1 MSLWDEGLDSF
12 LSDLRS
18 RGIPETVIQ
27 SFLADK
33 STPEETKK
41 SALALQH
48 DSGKKY
54 GAVEVAGKT
63 IPGKWIAAIMDNI
76 GRFVQI
82 TDYAMK
88 GAPETVGLAW
98 WAIKQVLGAVQNNYK
113 LYGFF
118 GGALSDITEM
128 LVIIRSYE

>member
-1 MSLWDEGLDSF
+1 MSLWDEGLTGF

-18 RGIPETVIQ
+18 RGIPEAVIQ
-27 SFLADK
+27 YFLADK
-33 STPEETKK
+33 LKPEETKK
-41 SALALQH
+41 SAQALQN

-54 GAVEVAGKT
+54 GAVDVAGKT
-63 IPGKWIAAIMDNI
+63 IPGKCIAAIMDNI

-82 TDYAMK
+82 TVYAMK

-113 LYGFF
+113 LYGSFWWCF
-118 GGALSDITEM
+118 GRYYGDAGYYSTI
-128 LVIIRSYE
+128 